1 MIQTLILDVENA
13 VAIGT
18 PDQRVA
24 MLRRITAL
32 FLDHAVRLGETEV
45 EPFDAIL
52 LHLAQNV
59 AVAARAVLAQEIS
72 EIANAPRRL
81 VRDLAFD
88 PAIAVAGPVLI
99 RSQRLAEDDL
109 VRIAG
114 EAGPLHLDAVARRR
128 TLSQRITEI
137 LVTRAAAA
145 ALRRIAG
152 NESAHLSETGFAALL
167 AIARKDAV
175 LRAILDLRRAVPE
188 SHRGANPPAKPG
200 ATGDV
205 DLDEKAVLA
214 FIAQGRVDDA
224 LLVIAHIAHVPPAV
238 ALQAYQRSDT
248 DPLLFLVRSV
258 DFGWGTLKHLIQSRP
273 GRRLPPEVMRGAFE
287 AFQSLS
293 VATARRSVRFN
304 AAQAN
309 AKVA

>member
-1 MIQTLILDVENA
+1 MIQTLILDVEHA
-13 VAIGT
+13 VSIGT
-18 PDQRVA
+18 PDQRAA

-59 AVAARAVLAQEIS
+59 EVAARAVLAEEIS
-72 EIANAPRRL
+72 EIANAPRRV

-88 PAIAVAGPVLI
+88 PAIAVAGPVLT
-99 RSQRLAEDDL
+99 RSERLAEDDL

-137 LVTRAAAA
+137 LVTRATAA

-152 NESAHLSETGFAALL
+152 NESAHLSETGFAAML

-188 SHRGANPPAKPG
+188 SHWVGNATAKPG
-200 ATGDV
+200 ATVDV
-205 DLDEKAVLA
+205 DLDEKAVVA

-224 LLVIAHIAHVPPAV
+224 LLVIARIAQVPPAV
-238 ALQAYQRSDT
+238 VLQAYRRSDT

-273 GRRLPPEVMRGAFE
+273 GRRLPPEEMRGAFE
-287 AFQSLS
+287 AFQALS

-304 AAQAN
+304 AAQGDTR
-309 AKVA
+309 VA